1 MQLLILILLNRFK
14 PVTLEL
20 ETKLRAFIP
29 EYIPAVGEVDA
40 FLKIPKPDGAPET
53 LGLMDLDEPKL
64 NQSKKAKLDLI
75 FQDIHKKKNPNYKSN
90 IHSIE
95 FASKNPKEIASWIND
110 VNEN

>member
-1 MQLLILILLNRFK
+1 M
-14 PVTLEL
+14 TLEL

-40 FLKIPKPDGAPET
+40 FLKIPKPNASPET
-53 LGLMDLDEPKL
+53 LGLIDLDEPKL

-75 FQDIHKKKNPNYKSN
+75 FRDVNKKKNPNFQSK
-90 IHSIE
+90 IHSIIN
-95 FASKNPKEIASWIND
+95 ADKNPKEIASWIND